1 MGQIK
6 SMRVHRNFDLMSR
19 CVVVCTLI
27 VLAGCSS
34 RRGRARAPSIDASH
48 AGQQALEMYDKNHDG
63 VISGDELDQAPSL
76 KEALARLDSNGD
88 KGVSADEIAARVK
101 AWQATQIGIA
111 TIRCHVSMDG
121 EPLAGGTVTFEPESF
136 LGTEVKPAVGVMSA
150 FGDASPAIPKELRS
164 DPGEGGGAHLGLYK
178 VRVSKIVN
186 GKETIPSRYNTE
198 TILGQEVAYDDP
210 AIQHM
215 SVNFALKSG
224 K

>member
-1 MGQIK
+1 MDGTE
-6 SMRVHRNFDLMSR
+6 SMRVHSVLAPTCRWL
-19 CVVVCTLI
+19 VICTLI

-34 RRGRARAPSIDASH
+34 RAGALRTEYRRLG

-76 KEALARLDSNGD
+76 KEALERLDSNGD
-88 KGVSADEIAARVK
+88 KGVSGDEIAARVK

-111 TIRCHVSMDG
+111 TIRCHVSLDG
-121 EPLAGGTVTFEPESF
+121 EPLAGATVTFEPESF
-136 LGTEVKPAVGVMSA
+136 LGTEIKPAVGVSSA

-164 DPGEGGGAHLGLYK
+164 DPGEGGGAHLGFYK

-186 GKETIPSRYNTE
+186 GKETIPSRYNSD

-215 SVNFALKSG
+215 SVNFALKGG